1 MTQARLAHAGP
12 GLRARGLVL
21 RNASVAYRSALS
33 SARARADKDGD
44 TISAAALGVTAQL
57 WGAAEV
63 GALHAD
69 SGGALGGAPTAAAL
83 AWLCSNFW
91 SPLPAATVLSVV
103 GALRGAGGATDTH
116 LWAKGIDCAI
126 QLALEGEVADA
137 GHLLRLVG
145 GAAHDARAAA
155 LGDILAGYPVLAVE
169 GAGGG
174 AAAHG
179 QAWSLWKSSIQA
191 LRARTPNMSSSSAS
205 TSSSSSSYSSMH
217 ITLDTLLDAAA
228 GDVNAPQRLPPASG
242 GLLRPFAQW
251 HYSFSV
257 SLLFGTECP
266 PLSKSKLRIAHALRE
281 ALKGAGIAI
290 AQTTTRGGGAVDDD
304 LENNN
309 DDESALLVGAMVDA
323 IGGAPASVL
332 APLSHI
338 TAGAGRAAAAHLTD
352 LLWAANSL
360 RDAPP
365 LFLPPFA
372 APSRAALLLA
382 HACSLPISLSRA
394 ALNYAA
400 AATPEAALAVAGVDE
415 GAARSALG
423 VPIPLGRLALSAAL
437 ARADSATLGVGA
449 RAAKLAVL
457 TGGARAA
464 NDVIA
469 ALIARLPAHGES
481 QAICAAAAAARAG
494 SHTAAVVV
502 ATKWARRAL
511 DVEGEEPDT
520 LGGAVAWA
528 AVLRGSTLAVA
539 ATRLGALLASAVDAA
554 LAGIKGGEEGG
565 KCHHWPSLSLSS
577 SSSAAF
583 LAHLDAASR
592 AAKHIT
598 ASPLIARVD
607 GALAAAGAP
616 LIAAETSDLEVSRVL
631 ALRRLIKALRGVEGG
646 GGGEM
651 ELAAAALE
659 RAVARSGGACAAA
672 RALRVAAAAGFS
684 HALVNFLNNKNIT
697 PAAAATTMRGETA
710 AENEDVIRG
719 NLRVYFRRI
728 LDRIV
733 AFEAANVRS
742 LTSLLRGEG
751 GGGGGRV
758 SDVTSSISEGGSQ
771 GEALNFQE
779 LRSARLMVTDMLA
792 ATQ

>member
-1 MTQARLAHAGP
+1 M
-12 GLRARGLVL
+12 L
-21 RNASVAYRSALS
+21 RNASIAYRSALS

-44 TISAAALGVTAQL
+44 TSSAAALGVTAQL

-63 GALHAD
+63 GSLHAD

-83 AWLCSNFW
+83 AWLSSNFW

-116 LWAKGIDCAI
+116 LWAKAIDCAI

-145 GAAHDARAAA
+145 GAAHDARAAS
-155 LGDILAGYPVLAVE
+155 LGDILAGYPALAVE
-169 GAGGG
+169 GANGG
-174 AAAHG
+174 ASAYG
-179 QAWSLWKSSIQA
+179 QAWTVWKSSIQA
-191 LRARTPNMSSSSAS
+191 LRARTPN
-205 TSSSSSSYSSMH
+205 TSSSSSSSVSYSSMH
-217 ITLDTLLDAAA
+217 ITLDTLLDAAT
-228 GDVNAPQRLPPASG
+228 GDVNAPKRMLPSAIG
-242 GLLRPFAQW
+242 GIDRSFAQW

-257 SLLFGTECP
+257 SLLFGAECP
-266 PLSKSKLRIAHALRE
+266 PLSKSKLRIAHALRG
-281 ALKGAGIAI
+281 ALTGAGIAV
-290 AQTTTRGGGAVDDD
+290 ATTPRGTRGVTDGCD
-304 LENNN
+304 LENNSN
-309 DDESALLVGAMVDA
+309 DDDDDDDESAVLVGAMVDA

-332 APLSHI
+332 APLSKI

-360 RDAPP
+360 RNAPP
-365 LFLPPFA
+365 LLIPPFA

-394 ALNYAA
+394 ALAYAA
-400 AATPEAALAVAGVDE
+400 AATPEAALAVSGVNE
-415 GAARSALG
+415 GEARAAMG
-423 VPIPLGRLALSAAL
+423 VSIPLGRVALAAAL
-437 ARADSATLGVGA
+437 ARADSATIGLGA

-457 TGGARAA
+457 TGGVRAA

-469 ALIARLPAHGES
+469 ALVARLPARNES

-494 SHTAAVVV
+494 SHTAAAVV
-502 ATKWARRAL
+502 AHKWARRAL

-528 AVLRGSTLAVA
+528 AVLRGPTLAA
-539 ATRLGALLASAVDAA
+539 AAARLGALLASAVDAA
-554 LAGIKGGEEGG
+554 LAEIKSSASGGE
-565 KCHHWPSLSLSS
+565 CRHWPSLSLSS

-583 LAHLDAASR
+583 LAHLDAAKTVR
-592 AAKHIT
+592 NTT
-598 ASPLIARVD
+598 ASPLVARVD

-631 ALRRLIKALRGVEGG
+631 ALRRLIKALRVEGG
-646 GGGEM
+646 GGVEM

-672 RALRVAAAAGFS
+672 RALRVAAAAGLS
-684 HALVNFLNNKNIT
+684 RATVHFLKG
-697 PAAAATTMRGETA
+697 AV
-710 AENEDVIRG
+710 AENDQVIRG

-751 GGGGGRV
+751 GGRDD
-758 SDVTSSISEGGSQ
+758 SMSSSNEGGGSQ
-771 GEALNFQE
+771 GEALNFAE